1 MIIGTTNQEMAISSD
16 FFKQRITLFNKNWD
30 ESSQLFEYTVNLVA
44 INGLEVN
51 ASTSM
56 FVKINKPPTPGSCG
70 VFPRQGIAFE
80 DKFRIDC
87 WDWTDPEG
95 IGIK

>member
-1 MIIGTTNQEMAISSD
+1 MAISSD

-70 VFPRQGIAFE
+70 VFPRQGIAFQ

-87 WDWTDPEG
+87 WDWTDPEA